1 MATTNTVLVESKYVE
16 NIQTNQYIANGVKTT
31 ILAVTLNN
39 SGSSGAFV
47 TINIVPSAGTAS
59 AANQLVSSRYLAP
72 GESYSCPEIVGQVL
86 SPGAKL
92 SAVASIASTIVIRVS
107 GKEAS

>member
-1 MATTNTVLVESKYVE
+1 
-16 NIQTNQYIANGVKTT
+16 
-31 ILAVTLNN
+31 
-39 SGSSGAFV
+39 
-47 TINIVPSAGTAS
+47 
-59 AANQLVSSRYLAP
+59 
-72 GESYSCPEIVGQVL
+72 VL

>member
-47 TINIVPSAGTAS
+47 TLNVVPSSGTAS
-59 AANQLVSSRYLAP
+59 ATNQLVSSRYLAQ
-72 GESYSCPEIVGQVL
+72 GESYSCSEIVGQVL